1 MMKEPSTQN
10 LQAVTPVLSRE
21 EPRQLSL
28 NERLGLIALIDGGM
42 RSRAANSPIVADLF
56 GDLWELVGATITG
69 SRLYHQSP
77 DGSRNGFRVFEIKA
91 ETGETL
97 GYLNMLYLRKP
108 IPCYYLAYVE
118 IAPFFRKQGLGHRI
132 LDNYREFLTE
142 KSAIGILDNII
153 PEEDPT
159 VNIYFKHCWEPIERI
174 IGPDFTDFHDNYMV
188 FVPPAFQNRDL
199 KMPLTRLIHH
209 LKRKREFIDT
219 RDNELMVKRAIS
231 EFKELYAALTV
242 YFDRELRKG
251 ISTPLMR
258 FMFTRF
264 VTKLIAFRR
273 RIGDLLGYTG
283 GESMEQIVLDRE
295 VSILPSHAYPPR
307 ELAGDNVSI
316 EGDPGPLRHL
326 PDMLK
331 EQPARFIEALP
342 NYRRPSLMTWM
353 KEHGADPSDTLTLG
367 DLMDLGFDPTR
378 LKEITIDGKE
388 YIIERMQSRQ
398 SLEIKTKRNVLDR
411 FPPLISGLKCTGASL
426 KTNPPLTVLGDRGNA
441 YVLRHK
447 IPGIHWEEAL
457 EQLHV
462 NPLLKDLNHTLRL
475 DRLVR
480 QTVSRAREQISQFAE
495 SEGQVESG
503 LFAWFVSWD
512 LEQNRPRVSID
523 GSGAFFEAIWIA

>member
-1 MMKEPSTQN
+1 MHKISTQN
-10 LQAVTPVLSRE
+10 LQALTSLPSRE

-28 NERLGLIALIDGGM
+28 NERLRLIALIDGGM

-56 GDLWELVGATITG
+56 NDLWELVGATISG

-77 DGSRNGFRVFEIKA
+77 DDSRNGFRIFEIKA
-91 ETGETL
+91 ETGENL

-132 LDNYREFLTE
+132 LDHYREFLTD

-159 VNIYFKHCWEPIERI
+159 VDIYFKHCWEPIERI
-174 IGPDFTDFHDNYMV
+174 IGPDFTDFQDNYMV

-199 KMPLTRLIHH
+199 KMPLTRLVHH
-209 LKRKREFIDT
+209 LKRKREFIDS
-219 RDNELMVKRAIS
+219 RDNELMVKRAIN
-231 EFKELYAALTV
+231 EFKELYSTLTN
-242 YFDRELRKG
+242 YFEQELRIGK
-251 ISTPLMR
+251 STPLMR

-295 VSILPSHAYPPR
+295 VSALSSHPYPPLA
-307 ELAGDNVSI
+307 LAGYKVSI
-316 EGDPGPLRHL
+316 EGDAGPVRHL

-331 EQPARFIEALP
+331 EQPARFIETLP
-342 NYRRPSLMTWM
+342 NYRRPSFMAWM
-353 KEHGADPSDTLTLG
+353 KERGANLSYALTLG

-378 LKEITIDGKE
+378 LKEISLDGKG
-388 YIIERMQSRQ
+388 YIFERMQSRQ
-398 SLEIKTKRNVLDR
+398 SHEIKKKQDLLNRLA
-411 FPPLISGLKCTGASL
+411 PLVSGLKCTGASL
-426 KTNPPLTVLGDRGNA
+426 KTNSPLTVLRDRGNA

-462 NPLLKDLNHTLRL
+462 NALLKKLNQTLRL

-480 QTVSRAREQISQFAE
+480 QTVSRAREQISQLAE

-512 LEQNRPRVSID
+512 LKQNRPKLSID
-523 GSGAFFEAIWIA
+523 GSGTFFESIWIA